1 MSTKPNAKFGAKSGE
16 LDRTWQALVSLV
28 MDTRGNWRRE
38 VGEATGL
45 PFSRLRALKRI
56 AKGPISLGDLAEEM
70 AVDRPAATVA
80 VNDLVER
87 GLAERRVDENDARL
101 KIVSVTKEG
110 KRVMSTVYAVP
121 DPAPDAL
128 AKLPA
133 KDIAELIRILKPLVR
148 AKE

>member
-1 MSTKPNAKFGAKSGE
+1 MSAKSGE

-28 MDTRGNWRRE
+28 MDTRGDWRRK

-45 PFSRLRALKRI
+45 PFSRVRALKRI
-56 AKGPISLGDLAEEM
+56 AKAPISLGDLADAM
-70 AVDRPAATVA
+70 SCDRPAATVA

-110 KRVMSTVYAVP
+110 KRVMSAVYAVT
-121 DPAPDAL
+121 DPVPDAL
-128 AKLPA
+128 ADLPA
-133 KDIAELIRILKPLVR
+133 KDLAELVRILRPLVG
-148 AKE
+148 AKH